1 MRISKLCYQI
11 VGIIIVQ
18 LVYIYLAS
26 RIGWAWDTE
35 MGWFTIFLVG
45 FITAKIIGDFL

>member
-11 VGIIIVQ
+11 VGIIIAQ

-35 MGWFTIFLVG
+35 MGGFTIFLVG
-45 FITAKIIGDFL
+45 FIMAKIIGDFL